1 MSYQSEAQLE
11 AQLIEQ
17 LQSQNYT
24 KVVVPDYDSLLANFK
39 TQFERFNTVNLGGK
53 PLSAKEW
60 ERVLNYV
67 NGKSIFESAKILR
80 DKFVLELDD
89 ASKVY
94 VALLDEDLSK
104 ICFFCWFFK
113 LVLIQFFS
121 CSCMIF
127 LKLLLFYD

>member
-24 KVVVPDYDSLLANFK
+24 RVSLPDYDSLLANFK
-39 TQFERFNTVNLGGK
+39 LQFERFNSGNLGGK
-53 PLSAKEW
+53 TLSGKEW
-60 ERVLNYV
+60 ERVLNYL

-89 ASKVY
+89 GSKVY
-94 VALLDEDLSK
+94 LMYPE
-104 ICFFCWFFK
+104 
-113 LVLIQFFS
+113 
-121 CSCMIF
+121 
-127 LKLLLFYD
+127 